1 MNEQA
6 QELYSAVPSTRII
19 SNCFIDIKNL
29 IFKKR
34 LGDGQF
40 VEVHH
45 AQFITYTKMMD
56 VAIKIIKS
64 QCQSDEELG
73 RMIKEA
79 QLMKDF
85 QHDNVL
91 GLIGLS
97 LYDDFTPMIVLPY
110 MVNGSLLDHI
120 RSQDVHL
127 TKVQILKFAIDVAN
141 GKWTKILVRFQ
152 LL

>member
-1 MNEQA
+1 MLEIIGQA
-6 QELYSAVPSTRII
+6 QELNSAVPSTSII
-19 SNCFIDIKNL
+19 SNCFIDKKNL

-34 LGDGQF
+34 LDDGQF
-40 VEVHH
+40 GEVHH
-45 AQFITYTKMMD
+45 AQFINDNKIID

-64 QCQSDEELG
+64 EYHTDEELG

-97 LYDDFTPMIVLPY
+97 LNDDFTPMIVLPY
-110 MVNGSLLDHI
+110 MVNGCLLDHI
-120 RSQDVHL
+120 RNHDVHL

-141 GKWTKILVRFQ
+141 GK
-152 LL
+152 